1 MSLVNFKLDN
11 LVPQV
16 AQFRV
21 HGLDQFMHK
30 RDMNVERVL
39 TYSRLDL
46 PQDETVP
53 MFDYVWRRPEEDVQA
68 SITGA

>member
-1 MSLVNFKLDN
+1 
-11 LVPQV
+11 
-16 AQFRV
+16 
-21 HGLDQFMHK
+21 MHK